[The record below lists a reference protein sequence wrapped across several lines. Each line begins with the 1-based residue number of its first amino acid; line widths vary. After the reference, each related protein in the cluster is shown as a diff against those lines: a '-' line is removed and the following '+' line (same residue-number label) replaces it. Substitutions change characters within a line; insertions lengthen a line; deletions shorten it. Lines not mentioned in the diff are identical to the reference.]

1 MTTIFQENESFER
14 TVQKLINDILVTILE
29 THKMVLPSIQLLFV
43 AIKDEF
49 NQLFLIANAA
59 QWWTLFTAYFNAEMD
74 AMKHSITRLVIAS
87 NTDASLVT
95 PPSTLQVFA
104 MPSTRFLEK

>member
-1 MTTIFQENESFER
+1 
-14 TVQKLINDILVTILE
+14 
-29 THKMVLPSIQLLFV
+29 
-43 AIKDEF
+43 
-49 NQLFLIANAA
+49 
-59 QWWTLFTAYFNAEMD
+59 MD